1 MGRDYEM
8 TWNKFTGTIKGED
21 SQAEVEMLP
30 DNEGWTCRFSRN
42 KLDDGGTVQDFGPG
56 ELEAAHDWCIKQIS
70 DYEGSR

>member
-30 DNEGWTCRFSRN
+30 DNEGWTCRFSR
-42 KLDDGGTVQDFGPG
+42 GTAQDFGPG

-70 DYEGSR
+70 DYEESK